1 MPSYAQLVACDA
13 QAFVSAGEAYQRM
26 AQGFGTVRAAF
37 ASGMAVLEGN
47 WAGAARDAVLGRG
60 RHLDGGLTASGQEA
74 DQTGQVLVTLG
85 RALAAAQ
92 ASLRAAK
99 LTATGVGLIVTPS
112 GDVINPNPAFN
123 HAGNAMLG
131 PVRAMIAAAVV
142 AGTAADTA
150 AAGKIAMLAAGKLVT
165 TFGSGSGSAAVIQ
178 QVAAVATGQSPVDGP
193 RTAEVIAARLAGQ
206 ADFGSLGPVDRSEID
221 EILGPTGV
229 IGTAG
234 LTSWLARQRSPSPP
248 PD

>member
-26 AQGFGTVRAAF
+26 AQGFGKVRAAF
-37 ASGMAVLEGN
+37 ASGMSVLEGN
-47 WAGAARDAVLGRG
+47 WTGAARDAVLGRG

-85 RALAAAQ
+85 KALATAQ
-92 ASLRAAK
+92 ASLATARA
-99 LTATGVGLIVTPS
+99 TATGVGLVVTPS
-112 GDVINPNPAFN
+112 GDVVNPNPVYN
-123 HAGNAMLG
+123 QAGNAMLA
-131 PVRAMIAAAVV
+131 PVRAMITAAVV

-150 AAGKIAMLAAGKLVT
+150 AAGKIATLAVGKLVT
-165 TFGSGSGSAAVIQ
+165 TFGSGSGSSAAVIQ

-193 RTAEVIAARLAGQ
+193 RTAEVIAARLAGRP
-206 ADFGSLGPVDRSEID
+206 DFGTLGPVDRAEID

-234 LTSWLARQRSPSPP
+234 LTAWLARQRTT